1 MSTNLYPLENVP
13 YGNKLPDCW
22 SGYDTML
29 DFYLTGLH
37 SNLAQAHSWG
47 VGKTEDRERLSHFLG
62 HVG

>member
-1 MSTNLYPLENVP
+1 MSTNMYPLENVP